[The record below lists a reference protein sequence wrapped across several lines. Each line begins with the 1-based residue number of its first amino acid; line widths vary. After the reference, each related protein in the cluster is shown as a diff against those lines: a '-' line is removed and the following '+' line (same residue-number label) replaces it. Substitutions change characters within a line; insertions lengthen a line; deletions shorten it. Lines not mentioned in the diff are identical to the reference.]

1 MKKRIRFDTNEGIEE
16 GIINLR
22 KIEKKYGSLTNFW
35 QVQDDLRKNTQK
47 LMKKQE
53 PIIKRV
59 IEKRKAEF
67 MKI

>member
-1 MKKRIRFDTNEGIEE
+1 MKKRIRFEQKSEIEE

-35 QVQDDLRKNTQK
+35 QVQDDLRKNTQN